1 MDCHF
6 LLQEIFP
13 IQGLNQRLLCLL
25 HWQADSLPLA
35 LLQEG
40 DPFQGLKLGSCLTL
54 GNELSEETHVL
65 TEQEILLGKGT
76 RVESRK
82 VGEPGELLFHVSL
95 SGFYGDGISLRVFFS
110 QASDSESF
118 LVVHALFSQHG
129 CQREGFWEVF
139 FCCLLLTFPEL
150 LRLVEAC

>member
-1 MDCHF
+1 M
-6 LLQEIFP
+6 
-13 IQGLNQRLLCLL
+13 
-25 HWQADSLPLA
+25 
-35 LLQEG
+35 
-40 DPFQGLKLGSCLTL
+40 
-54 GNELSEETHVL
+54 L

-76 RVESRK
+76 WVESRK
-82 VGEPGELLFHVSL
+82 VGEPGELLFHVAL